1 MEVKQSTIR
10 EILESFLDSDIHLYS
25 IKISAKTQTIDI
37 FLDKEGGL
45 NLDEFTIIH
54 KEFMSHVADTDFDN
68 YIISFSTPG
77 LSRKCCY
84 PQDFLFYKDKAF
96 EVLLKNGKCHV
107 GLVQVH
113 AENNTLSILNEDK
126 EVRVSWEE
134 VKKASFKLEF

>member
-10 EILESFLDSDIHLYS
+10 EILEGFLDSDIHLYS
-25 IKISAKTQTIDI
+25 IKISPKTQTIDI

-45 NLDEFTIIH
+45 NLDEFTVIH
-54 KEFMSHVADTDFDN
+54 KEFMSHVADTQFDE

-77 LSRKCCY
+77 LSRKCSY

-96 EVLLKNGKCHV
+96 EILLKNGKSHV
-107 GLVQVH
+107 GLVKVI
-113 AENNTLSILNEDK
+113 AENNTLSILEKEK
-126 EVRVSWEE
+126 EVKVSWDE